1 MVKIKS
7 ILLFITLAVPK
18 AGAKIG
24 GFPLYVSLISNFY
37 FMLSG
42 MLYVIRRKRELII
55 SIFPILILFVLF
67 LFNQFSFTGD
77 NYLGSSYLNAASII
91 AYVSSILSFFCYYGA
106 LRIKNPDEWKKW
118 LSFVFYILVIYAFM
132 QKIFG
137 DYVVVIPG
145 ITANYQDA
153 VTPDFLAG
161 KNNMIWG
168 IGYLKATAT
177 YQNGNLF
184 GANLLL
190 IGFSVIA
197 NRKSDS
203 KKVLLPLVLLCTVVL
218 LTASVSIY
226 IGLIAS
232 LLWMFLTSKN
242 RSASSVIIFMV
253 GLIALS
259 VICFIVFTTDNIFA
273 QIIQERLFNRDITQ
287 GSGRIEKISE
297 YLSLVSENP
306 WVLINGMLLFNTKF
320 DEVYE
325 ILPVAILQI
334 LGLPMLLFFIYFVI
348 AKLKKIF
355 NSVYI
360 LPFIAYFA
368 ASLSDG
374 AFWLPPTAT
383 NLFILMGLCTLWYK
397 SSRASSEG

>member
-42 MLYVIRRKRELII
+42 VGYVIRRKRELII
-55 SIFPILILFVLF
+55 SVFPILILFVLF

-77 NYLGSSYLNAASII
+77 NYLGSSYLNTASII

-118 LSFVFYILVIYAFM
+118 LSFVFYILIIYAFM

-137 DYVVVIPG
+137 DYHVVIPG

-197 NRKSDS
+197 NCKSDNR
-203 KKVLLPLVLLCTVVL
+203 KVLLPLSLLCIVVL

-226 IGLIAS
+226 IGLIAA

-242 RSASSVIIFMV
+242 RSPSSMIIFMV

-259 VICFIVFTTDNIFA
+259 IISFIVFTTDNIFA

-306 WVLINGMLLFNTKF
+306 WVLVNGMLLFNTKF

-348 AKLKKIF
+348 AKLKNIF

-397 SSRASSEG
+397 SSKIS